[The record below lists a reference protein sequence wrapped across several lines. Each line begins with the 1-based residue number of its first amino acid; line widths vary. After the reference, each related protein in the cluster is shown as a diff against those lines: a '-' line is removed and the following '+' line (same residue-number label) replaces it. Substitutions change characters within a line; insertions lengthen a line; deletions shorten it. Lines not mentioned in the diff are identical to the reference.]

1 MLLLMRPFEL
11 QVQVRYAETDAMGVV
26 HHSRYF
32 VWLELSR
39 IEWLKHL
46 GLNYKEME
54 KQGFFI
60 PVVQADLSYK
70 MPVFFDDMLRI
81 VLLPPEDFRRVKF
94 TINYEILRGQDQI
107 ARGFTSHAFINAQRR
122 LIPPP
127 DFFIKKL
134 QEQS

>member
-1 MLLLMRPFEL
+1 MKPFEL

-32 VWLELSR
+32 VWLELAR
-39 IEWLKHL
+39 IEWLRQL

-54 KQGFFI
+54 KRGFFI

-70 MPVFFDDMLRI
+70 VPVFFDDILRI
-81 VLLPPEDFRRVKF
+81 VLLPSEDYRRAKF
-94 TINYEILRGQDQI
+94 IINYEIFRGQDLV
-107 ARGFTSHAFINAQRR
+107 ACGFTAHAFINAQRR

-127 DFFIKKL
+127 DFFIERL
-134 QEQS
+134 QEQTL